1 MKNVSVP
8 DDYRKIAESDRMVVY
23 EVKSDDRFIEF
34 ICKSYNI
41 NLCLCIDKQYISG
54 YYMCMCH
61 YGGLD
66 IDNYTDY
73 STFSSRV
80 IAFRNEKGQFNTVI
94 VDFFKYDSFQLNI
107 AECIKVFKMRV
118 VDVISKGF
126 NILTVC
132 YSNDEDFGIIPY
144 GSSEKEILMKMELMG
159 LIG

>member
-107 AECIKVFKMRV
+107 AECIK
-118 VDVISKGF
+118 GF